1 MLGKWLQLQTAEL
14 EETKHSCSTKE
25 GMQQLL
31 EQANTDSVR
40 TGDLSPTVAVMLPL
54 DTVDFKSV

>member
-1 MLGKWLQLQTAEL
+1 MLGKRLQLQTAEL

-31 EQANTDSVR
+31 EQANTDIVR
-40 TGDLSPTVAVMLPL
+40 TGDLSPTEAV
-54 DTVDFKSV
+54 TT